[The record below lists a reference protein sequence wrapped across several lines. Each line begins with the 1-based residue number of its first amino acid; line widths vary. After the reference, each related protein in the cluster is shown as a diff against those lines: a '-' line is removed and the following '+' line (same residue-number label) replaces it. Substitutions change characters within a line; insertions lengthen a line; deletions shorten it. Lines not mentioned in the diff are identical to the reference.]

1 MRVGGLAP
9 RTKPE
14 QHATGLGWKGGWVLV
29 NAMMDGPVE
38 FSIDGDRVVVRGTS
52 DGDKVTVTLRI
63 ADALISAHRFEKA
76 YENRTSGDVVQVD
89 FRARHADTA

>member
-1 MRVGGLAP
+1 MGVDGLAP
-9 RTKPE
+9 GTKQE
-14 QHATGLGWKGGWVLV
+14 QHAMGLEKKGGWVVV
-29 NAMMDGPVE
+29 NAMMDGPVD

-52 DGDKVTVTLRI
+52 DGERVTVTLRL
-63 ADALISAHRFEKA
+63 ADALISAHRFEKT